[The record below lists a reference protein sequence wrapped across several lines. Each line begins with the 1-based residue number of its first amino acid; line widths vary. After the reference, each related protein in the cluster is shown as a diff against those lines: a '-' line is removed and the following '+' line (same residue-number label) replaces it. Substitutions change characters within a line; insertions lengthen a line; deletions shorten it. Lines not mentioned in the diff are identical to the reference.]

1 MTEDDEHV
9 ETMYRLPVWIPP
21 EPERPKRDHAP
32 PDPAIVAAALETL
45 SRPASPDI
53 LKISSRPGT
62 SVAPG
67 ADGAGGGDAAPAPVP
82 GDALLELPVLPML
95 THFGDDLLGGPTML
109 PGALPPAANRVEL
122 NKVVQPLYTRGFRRE
137 LKRVNSIRELEKG
150 DAARLRKARILE
162 AEATRHVR
170 RENAKLAKLAEE
182 RRVIEL
188 ARSGSGRGAR
198 AKIIQHCWRSHFV
211 RVLAPRMR
219 KLHAASTGLKRAL
232 RAKKLRMAR
241 TKIRTFLDEI
251 REEEGSPRN
260 AVQHFLHSVRKSQR
274 AIRNFSICW
283 KARRKVCWKLWVK
296 LEHEIREKKLA
307 SDAMAAHKRAV
318 RAALEKQLR
327 QKRKAKVKKS
337 DQRKTLGEVHMSGIA
352 RFTARQINEHASQ
365 RKASAATYARMDALW
380 AIRSLQRKQQALEIL
395 KPLPDVDDVAKRHA
409 AVRKPD
415 GALLLVSLGTTEV
428 LGMVVLAC
436 RRKRRRHIAY
446 AAELREREKVMVI
459 DHDVARALM
468 RASGKLNPSERDL
481 NQLKEKAKKERRTF
495 SWPALRLYTA
505 TNLGDT
511 WHDIIKD
518 LVVRD
523 LHARRQQLANRLK
536 SMIQP
541 EEVERLASM
550 LLDDDPDQ
558 TKMQDYMSSSRED
571 LMSFSIDLTLE
582 NSSIASGSTAISK
595 ATPTSGSGPHH
606 HHGAH
611 VHLHHHHDAGEELAR
626 RGAGDP
632 RAAAA
637 PRPSGRNMVMA
648 RQPGLTVR
656 VIRRKAEDQEADDRA
671 RENKAR
677 GDDENVDA
685 LLAATDRYRL

>member
-62 SVAPG
+62 SSTNRPG
-67 ADGAGGGDAAPAPVP
+67 TTSAADARGRRP
-82 GDALLELPVLPML
+82 LPVLPML

-188 ARSGSGRGAR
+188 ARCRQGWLPLVVQGAFIRNLRNGAFMRMSELAELRFRTRR

-296 LEHEIREKKLA
+296 LEHEIREKLA
-307 SDAMAAHKRAV
+307 SDAMAAAHKRAV

-380 AIRSLQRKQQALEIL
+380 AIRSSLQRKQQALEIL

-415 GALLLVSLGTTEV
+415 GALLVSLGTTEV

-468 RASGKLNPSERDL
+468 RASGKLNPSARDL

-558 TKMQDYMSSSRED
+558 TKMQDYMSSSRAPRHAHERR
-571 LMSFSIDLTLE
+571 E
-582 NSSIASGSTAISK
+582 
-595 ATPTSGSGPHH
+595 HH

>member
-1 MTEDDEHV
+1 
-9 ETMYRLPVWIPP
+9 MYRLPVWIPP

-62 SVAPG
+62 S
-67 ADGAGGGDAAPAPVP
+67 
-82 GDALLELPVLPML
+82 
-95 THFGDDLLGGPTML
+95 
-109 PGALPPAANRVEL
+109 
-122 NKVVQPLYTRGFRRE
+122 
-137 LKRVNSIRELEKG
+137 
-150 DAARLRKARILE
+150 
-162 AEATRHVR
+162 
-170 RENAKLAKLAEE
+170 ENAKLAKLAEE

-188 ARSGSGRGAR
+188 ARCRQGWLPLVVQGAFIRNLRNGAFMRMSELAELRFRTRR

-296 LEHEIREKKLA
+296 LEHEIREKLA
-307 SDAMAAHKRAV
+307 SDAMAAHKRA
-318 RAALEKQLR
+318 
-327 QKRKAKVKKS
+327 
-337 DQRKTLGEVHMSGIA
+337 
-352 RFTARQINEHASQ
+352 INEHASQ
-365 RKASAATYARMDALW
+365 RKASAATHAHGRPLGHPL
-380 AIRSLQRKQQALEIL
+380 LQRKQQALEIL

-415 GALLLVSLGTTEV
+415 GALVSLGTTEV

-459 DHDVARALM
+459 DHDVAQRSC
-468 RASGKLNPSERDL
+468 ASGKLNPSRDL

-611 VHLHHHHDAGEELAR
+611 
-626 RGAGDP
+626 
-632 RAAAA
+632 
-637 PRPSGRNMVMA
+637 
-648 RQPGLTVR
+648 PGLTVR